1 MRSALVGAALVLA
14 ACNMDVRVDP
24 AGHRCNE
31 IDACPPGYECVSF
44 SCRAVGSLGGGAAVG
59 GGFITG
65 GGDPVGGGAG
75 GGFAGGGALGGGGAV
90 GGGGAAGGM
99 SAGGGMSGGG
109 TGGGDA
115 CANVTCSTVPPA
127 TCMGSVARSFSGPG
141 RCEPSTGQCVFPSFE
156 LDCAPGVCSAGVCP
170 LTVSQVGPRLRFPI
184 RALDLAPGS
193 TGSSAL
199 AVGAN
204 SQVAS
209 WNGTRWTTVNAP
221 SAGQTLRAVNFV
233 SSSIAW
239 VVGDNRTAWRFD
251 RGTQTFSSTPAPPL
265 SGSARLVGVDGQS
278 DTAVLVADDSGNWA
292 KWNGTS
298 WSSGAFPTTN
308 ASSFQMNGVWV
319 DETGRERVAGSCF
332 SSLAGARR
340 SCVAYRFPATNNS
353 WFIDTTMNE
362 TRSCVSIGPWV
373 DVPASMGQDALCGF
387 ADNDSIRHGSQ
398 GSFVTNPGLVLGT
411 GDGIVGITGGPPSGT
426 TRNVWVLTASI
437 LGAGRLYRLTG
448 SGATPMPVPQLDTF
462 FGDEAL
468 SPSESAGVL
477 VAEVDPVRNV
487 NNVFY
492 RRTTMPERTD
502 ALDLGLDFT
511 GVTSFGGE
519 LTLLSSKGDLA
530 IKRAGGEVFEFR
542 RPPTASPQYNVEDA
556 DARNGTSSIL
566 VAGRDGSNQGLL
578 ARVTFAGYTR
588 IASVPGTQFK
598 GVCRASETEAF
609 AVGTGG
615 ALFSIPMS
623 GTPTRDLGVT
633 TVNDLFAVDCPAPGE
648 GVACGANGT
657 VLVRS
662 MGGAWAAAP
671 LFPMAGKTLTTCKV
685 VQGTV
690 YVAGDGVFGRLSRG
704 ASQWVLLPSRPG
716 LDHLLVRAPNDVF
729 ATSASNSTDFDV
741 VRYDGTAWTVVLSR
755 VSGAPGGGVQVG
767 SRVVWGGSAGA
778 LVEGR

>member
-1 MRSALVGAALVLA
+1 MSRVLVGAALLLA

-31 IDACPPGYECVSF
+31 FDACPPGYECVAF
-44 SCRAVGSLGGGAAVG
+44 SCRAVASVGGGAAVG

-65 GGDPVGGGAG
+65 GG
-75 GGFAGGGALGGGGAV
+75 
-90 GGGGAAGGM
+90 
-99 SAGGGMSGGG
+99 SAGGGSAGGGSAGGGSAGGGSAGGGSAGGG
-109 TGGGDA
+109 TAGGDA
-115 CANVTCSTVPPA
+115 CANVTCATVPPGV
-127 TCMGSVARSFSGPG
+127 CMGSVARSFTGPG
-141 RCEPSTGQCVFPSFE
+141 RCEPSTGQCVFPSFD
-156 LDCAPGVCSAGVCP
+156 LDCAPGVCAAGVCP
-170 LTVSQVGPRLRFPI
+170 LTVTQVGPRLRFAI

-193 TGSSAL
+193 AGSSAL

-209 WNGTRWTTVNAP
+209 WNGTRWVTVNAP
-221 SAGQTLRAVNFV
+221 TANQALRAVNFV
-233 SSSIAW
+233 SPTVAW

-251 RGTQTFSSTPAPPL
+251 RTSQTFVSTPAPPL
-265 SGSARLVGVDGQS
+265 SGSARLIGVDGPT

-292 KWNGTS
+292 RWNGTS
-298 WSSGAFPTTN
+298 WASGAFPTAN

-319 DETGRERVAGSCF
+319 DETGRERVAGSCV
-332 SSLAGARR
+332 SAAAGARR
-340 SCVAYRFPATNNS
+340 SCVAYRFPSSSNS
-353 WFIDTTMNE
+353 WFIDTAMTE
-362 TRSCVSIGPWV
+362 TRPCVSIGPWV
-373 DVPASMGQDALCGF
+373 DVPAAMAQDALCGF
-387 ADNDSIRHGSQ
+387 ADNDSIRHVAT
-398 GSFVTNPGLVLGT
+398 GSFLTNPALVLGT
-411 GDGIVGITGGPPSGT
+411 GEGIVGITGGPPSGT

-437 LGAGRLYRLTG
+437 LGTGRLYRLTG
-448 SGATPMPVPQLDTF
+448 TGAAPMPLAQLDTF

-468 SPSESAGVL
+468 SPSESGGVL
-477 VAEVDPVRNV
+477 VAEVDPARNL

-492 RRTTMPERTD
+492 RRTTMPERTE
-502 ALDLGLDFT
+502 ALDLGLDFA

-519 LTLLSSKGDLA
+519 LTLVSRRGDLA
-530 IKRAGGEVFEFR
+530 VKRTGGEVFEFR
-542 RPPTASPQYNVEDA
+542 RPPTASPQYNVEAA
-556 DARNGTSSIL
+556 DGRNGTSSIL
-566 VAGRDGSNQGLL
+566 VVGHDGSNQGLI
-578 ARVTFAGYTR
+578 ARVSFSSYTR

-623 GTPTRDLGVT
+623 GAPTRDLAVT
-633 TVNDLFAVDCPAPGE
+633 TANDLFAVDCPTPGE

-662 MGGAWAAAP
+662 MGGAWAPAP
-671 LFPMAGKTLTTCKV
+671 TFPMAGKTLTSCKV

-704 ASQWVLLPSRPG
+704 ATQWALLPSAPG
-716 LDHLLVRAPNDVF
+716 LAHLLVRAPNDVF
-729 ATSASNSTDFDV
+729 ATSSSNSMNFDV
-741 VRYDGTAWTVVLSR
+741 VRFDGTAWSVVLPR
-755 VSGAPGGGVQVG
+755 VSGSPGGGVQVG